1 MKVAE
6 NCQNAEIKKGWDRM
20 DALDIEWRQK
30 ITCRLMQ
37 GDLLRKAGDTTV
49 LR

>member
-1 MKVAE
+1 
-6 NCQNAEIKKGWDRM
+6 M
-20 DALDIEWRQK
+20 DTLNLEWRQK

-49 LR
+49 LRLTVKETGCWN